1 MSRTRK
7 LIALACATAVVP
19 VAIVGTSATA
29 THTPADKAVASGS
42 KVEVFSANGT
52 EQEGVELLRVTMKTS
67 KPTDL
72 MMHVSAECEIFT
84 SHTRDGKTSINEAAG
99 SARLWLEFDGQTVP
113 INAASAPPQ
122 DPADQAGGD
131 ESDKVTFCER
141 EEAYEKADQN
151 LACVGEAPVPI
162 PPAPVPGVP
171 QVPGCEF
178 EDWFQRTKSANAFNW
193 VRLNAGSGEHTIVL
207 RGDVRA
213 LATAS
218 PGDASD
224 VRAAVGN
231 RTLIVEPTKMS
242 NDTLV
247 LPAGTS

>member
-1 MSRTRK
+1 MTKRRK
-7 LIALACATAVVP
+7 VVALACAAAVVP
-19 VAIVGTSATA
+19 AAIIGQSAIA
-29 THTPADKAVASGS
+29 THTPADKAVAAGS

-52 EQEGVELLRVTMKTS
+52 EQEGVELLRVTMSTA

-84 SHTRDGKTSINEAAG
+84 SHMRDGKVSANEAAG
-99 SARLWLEFDGQTVP
+99 SARLWLEFDGKIVP
-113 INAASAPPQ
+113 INGTSAPPQ
-122 DPADQAGGD
+122 DPAAQPAGD

-141 EEAYEKADQN
+141 EEAFEKSDN
-151 LACVGEAPVPI
+151 NVTCVGEAPQ
-162 PPAPVPGVP
+162 PPLPVPVP
-171 QVPGCEF
+171 VDGCEF
-178 EDWFQRTKSANAFNW
+178 EEWFQRTKSANAFNW
-193 VRLNAGSGEHTIVL
+193 VRLNAGSGDHVIRL
-207 RGDVRA
+207 LGDVRA
-213 LATAS
+213 AATAS
-218 PGDASD
+218 AGDASD